1 MHMCMCTEKD
11 LLKSRDKNCLS
22 LKIRNSQKTQL
33 TSVKSAKVSLLLCFH
48 RCPHGSPTTFK
59 TINPTGNH
67 LQT

>member
-11 LLKSRDKNCLS
+11 LLKSWDNNCLP

-48 RCPHGSPTTFK
+48 NVPVDPQQLLKR
-59 TINPTGNH
+59 
-67 LQT
+67 